1 MNTDKKTDLRDLL
14 YEMMRWVIAMAVAV
28 AVVAGSQFAYDTLV
42 KGKQDSDA
50 GGNTGETG
58 QIEYIHVEAPA
69 SSQENGVVTAE
80 DWAAVFPEIA
90 ASYHANADNSYR
102 ISYLEEDPYLTNIY
116 EGYGF
121 AIDYTSAI
129 GHEYCLEDVANTERP
144 HPLANC
150 LTCKTADF
158 TKLVN
163 DLGVQAYSLDF
174 AETFAD
180 MSENVGCYNCHA
192 NEAGDAGKPV
202 VTHDYTIASLGDDL
216 ESIDPATLSCGQCHI
231 EYYFAPDTKATSAP
245 YTDLATMTPDN
256 MLAYYNEIGFSD
268 WTQESTG
275 TGLLKAQHPELE
287 TFLGEGSKHASMG
300 LSCADCHME
309 VVTSDTG
316 VTYTSHELVSPLNSE
331 GILNTCARC
340 HGNTDMTQKVHDIQD
355 QITAREREMG
365 GRLSDLND
373 KLTEAV
379 ASGSYTEDELNAIRD
394 LYRSGQWY
402 FDFVYVE
409 NSEGAHNSALANDC
423 LDKAADCVE
432 QAMALFK

>member
-1 MNTDKKTDLRDLL
+1 MKTNNSTDFRELL
-14 YEMMRWVIAMAVAV
+14 YEALRWVIAMAAAV
-28 AVVAGSQFAYDTLV
+28 AVVAGSQFAYNTWI
-42 KGKQDSDA
+42 KGASA
-50 GGNTGETG
+50 GGADSEGTEPG
-58 QIEYIHVEAPA
+58 QIEYVHVEAPA
-69 SSQENGVVTAE
+69 ASGENGVVTAE

-90 ASYHANADNSYR
+90 ASYHANAGNSYR
-102 ISYLEEDPYLTNIY
+102 ISYLEEDPYLANIY

-192 NEAGDAGKPV
+192 NEAGDAGKLV

-216 ESIDPATLSCGQCHI
+216 ESVDPATLSCGQCHI

-245 YTDLATMTPDN
+245 YTGLATMTPDD

-287 TFLGEGSKHASMG
+287 TFLGEGSRHAGMG

-309 VVTSDTG
+309 VVTSDSG
-316 VTYTSHELVSPLNSE
+316 VTYTSHELVSPLSSE
-331 GILNTCARC
+331 GLLATCAQC
-340 HGNTDMTQKVHDIQD
+340 HGDTDMTQKVHDIQD
-355 QITAREREMG
+355 QITAREREIG

-373 KLTEAV
+373 RLTEAV
-379 ASGSYTEDELNAIRD
+379 ASGDYTEDELNAIRD

-432 QAMALFK
+432 QAMALFQ